1 MVIQARKMYLYMGLT
16 ISLKIE
22 IIYYAD
28 FSQKL
33 FLNKQKLLDIIR
45 VLFRLAE
52 KKLVL
57 EGQF

>member
-1 MVIQARKMYLYMGLT
+1 MGLT

-33 FLNKQKLLDIIR
+33 FPNKQKLLDIIR

>member
-1 MVIQARKMYLYMGLT
+1 MVIQARKMYFFMGLT

-33 FLNKQKLLDIIR
+33 FPNKQKLLDIIR

>member
-1 MVIQARKMYLYMGLT
+1 MVIQARKMYLSMGLT
-16 ISLKIE
+16 ISFKIE